1 MGEAHFSGSNDWSAR
16 NDDGK
21 DKKDHI
27 YAYILSCKIL
37 FQLTVTV
44 FEENVN

>member
-1 MGEAHFSGSNDWSAR
+1 MSSYLYLPS
-16 NDDGK
+16 DGK